1 MVVVYMSNPNDFV
14 ISGGI
19 LILVV
24 VYMGNPNDFVLSGS
38 IQIWL
43 WSTWVTPMILSYQ
56 GVF

>member
-1 MVVVYMSNPNDFV
+1 MGNPDDFV
-14 ISGGI
+14 LSGGI

-24 VYMGNPNDFVLSGS
+24 VYMGNPDDFVLSES